1 MTKKG
6 GWWCRRGRLYSDV
19 RPNEHLEA
27 AYVQHS
33 NTLAT
38 LKVEPGF
45 DPLRADPRYQA
56 LLRRVGLAE

>member
-1 MTKKG
+1 
-6 GWWCRRGRLYSDV
+6 V